1 MNLIKCV
8 GVNILNDHVND
19 NQTFEYNLTTNVFC
33 KKTFLSCNH
42 YFLFSVLKC
51 CSYFFQNIHKL
62 K

>member
-19 NQTFEYNLTTNVFC
+19 NQTFEYNLATNVFC
-33 KKTFLSCNH
+33 KKKTFLS
-42 YFLFSVLKC
+42 FLFSVLKC
-51 CSYFFQNIHKL
+51 YNYFFQNIHKL